1 MSPEEWAKRD
11 RAYVESQAGV
21 IAPGVATNPELIG
34 EAKAELVRRD
44 HAYAVEQEQD
54 RRHYEDDRA
63 AKRREHEEQLMRRQM
78 EHASKLSQE
87 QLATAR
93 SARNAARWAAGAAAL
108 AAFGALIQAVI
119 AALQR
124 WLPLPPHG

>member
-1 MSPEEWAKRD
+1 MSPEEWAKKD
-11 RAYVESQAGV
+11 RAYVEWMAV
-21 IAPGVATNPELIG
+21 IAPGKAVTELIG
-34 EAKAELVRRD
+34 EARAELVRRD
-44 HAYAVEQEQD
+44 YAYAEEQEQS

-63 AKRREHEEQLMRRQM
+63 ATRREHEEQLMRRQM

-108 AAFGALIQAVI
+108 AAFGALVQAGI
-119 AALQR
+119 AAL
-124 WLPLPPHG
+124 HG